1 MVQAKGSGKMEN
13 DNTYRIMIT
22 SLYGG
27 GPKDTIDYY
36 NVLQGER
43 YMYCDAILSA
53 EASCKYILANYDI
66 DTIVTLGS
74 KSTYDP
80 GDELVEMVIRE
91 GSSFYASDI
100 NKLSAYSLL
109 RYRLAQFL
117 DEIRIE
123 EQDIRDLLTEE
134 EQQAAIEAAK
144 NSFRDLT
151 QGNPDA
157 KFNRFFDMLD
167 RDDDLRDAFRKDVV
181 TQLGTEEA
189 DRLKLRKWLMN
200 YMYSE
205 MRATAKM
212 EPLESNSDVTIR
224 FIPTDAGGSLAFA
237 STLAGLLAE
246 GKRSYENFEVY
257 ICIQS
262 EDADD
267 TFNLMNFMD
276 LVRVMP
282 GNYVKIKKVVTS
294 AHDPLQVA
302 SEIKDSTE
310 LYGVTELLA
319 GTRSFLRSGKTDI
332 LTHYWNTQRT
342 DNEYIDRLLA
352 AIRKI
357 DIGISLCD
365 ISDIERG
372 IMSLRELISEEPY
385 VPGDSIAE
393 QYFGFII
400 SAIKEDYGSLLEGD
414 RIEMIDLVKWAYRKG
429 FWQQTLTL
437 IESKS
442 PDDFVEK
449 GIYYYAN
456 SEESKENAIR
466 IFGEIYYDL
475 KPFEKY
481 KLDDLAH
488 YFVKFYAR
496 GRVGHPATDDEHA
509 QKYAKIRLDD
519 LHAENKNTLRAFT
532 DCPDEEALGN
542 LLYAYY
548 LLGFVRNSTNHAI
561 GDSGEFSL
569 RMDNNDVSERMNLI
583 KKTIDGFI
591 DGYDK
596 VLSLTEDG
604 GHNVRLISND
614 EIRAYARTLKP
625 KFNKYD
631 DRKGGD
637 HKGGER
643 RDAEHK
649 DNKSAEQKDSK
660 ETEH

>member
-1 MVQAKGSGKMEN
+1 MVQKKGTGKMEN
-13 DNTYRIMIT
+13 NTYRVMIT

-36 NVLQGER
+36 NYLQGEK
-43 YMYCDAILSA
+43 YMYCDAILST

-123 EQDIRDLLTEE
+123 EQDIRDLLTSE
-134 EQQAAIEAAK
+134 EQQAAIDAIK
-144 NSFRDLT
+144 NAFRKLT
-151 QGNPDA
+151 QNDPDA
-157 KFNRFFDMLD
+157 KFSRLFDMLD
-167 RDDDLRDAFRKDVV
+167 RDEELKIEFTKEVLG
-181 TQLGTEEA
+181 QLKLENISLPE
-189 DRLKLRKWLMN
+189 LRKWILN
-200 YMYSE
+200 YLYSE
-205 MRATAKM
+205 MRDSSKM
-212 EPLESNSDVTIR
+212 EPLEVNSDVTIS
-224 FIPTDAGGSLAFA
+224 FIPTDAGKILEFA
-237 STLAGLLAE
+237 RMLSQYLKEAAKNGNYVN
-246 GKRSYENFEVY
+246 YEIFM
-257 ICIQS
+257 CIQS

-267 TFNLMNFMD
+267 TYNLMNFMD

-282 GNYVKIKKVVTS
+282 GSRVKVTKVVTS
-294 AHDPLQVA
+294 AHDPGEVA

-332 LTHYWNTQRT
+332 LTQYWNAHRT

-352 AIRKI
+352 AMRRI

-372 IMSLRELISEEPY
+372 IMSLRRLFDEDPY
-385 VPGDSIAE
+385 EPGDSIAE

-400 SAIKEDYGSLLEGD
+400 SAIKADYGRMLEGD
-414 RIEMIDLVKWAYRKG
+414 RIEMIDLVKWAYSKG
-429 FWQQTLTL
+429 FWQQSLTL
-437 IESKS
+437 IESKA
-442 PDDFVEK
+442 PGDFVEK
-449 GIYYYAN
+449 GLYYYAD
-456 SEESKENAIR
+456 SDESKENAIR

-481 KLDDLAH
+481 KLDDLPH

-509 QKYAKIRLDD
+509 QKYAKIRLED

-569 RMDNNDVSERMNLI
+569 LANDNDVSERLNLI
-583 KKTIDGFI
+583 KKTIESFI

-596 VLSLTEDG
+596 VLSATKDG
-604 GHNVRLISND
+604 GHDVRIISND

-625 KFNKYD
+625 KFNKYN
-631 DRKGGD
+631 DRKD
-637 HKGGER
+637 K
-643 RDAEHK
+643 
-649 DNKSAEQKDSK
+649 
-660 ETEH
+660 